1 MINYILNTK
10 DKIAGIYAIRN
21 LMNGKIYI
29 GQSKD
34 LRHRLIAHI
43 SLSKN
48 INKNSQIIHKAI
60 YKYGEENFV
69 FYPLVMER
77 NVSRNRLNNLE
88 KDIINQFKQNGFQ
101 LYNIAEGGFAGDLGE
116 DVRRKI
122 SEKLKGRKFSKEWRE
137 KISKALKGKK
147 RPKEQIKKAKL
158 TYKYRLENGMYKSR
172 GPNNPNNNK
181 TISHPEKSHEPWNKG
196 LTGEEYK
203 KHFKKYR
210 IQ

>member
-1 MINYILNTK
+1 MINYILDTK

-34 LRHRLIAHI
+34 LKHRLIAHI

-69 FYPLVMER
+69 FCPLIEKPYIPR
-77 NVSRNRLNNLE
+77 KKLNELE
-88 KDIINQFKQNGFQ
+88 KEIITEFKRTGFS
-101 LYNIAEGGFAGDLGE
+101 LYNAAEGGCAGDLGE
-116 DVRRKI
+116 IVRNKI
-122 SEKLKGRKFSKEWRE
+122 SKALKNRKFTKQWKE

-147 RPKEQIKKAKL
+147 RSAEQIEKAKNTYRERFEKGL
-158 TYKYRLENGMYKSR
+158 YKYKGVK
-172 GPNNPNNNK
+172 K
-181 TISHPEKSHEPWNKG
+181 KQITHPEKSHPAWNKG

-203 KHFKKYR
+203 KHFKK
-210 IQ
+210 I